1 MMDICNNHIFG
12 LMIIIA
18 VVVAGI
24 IEVIKKDME

>member
-24 IEVIKKDME
+24 IEVIKKDIE

>member
-1 MMDICNNHIFG
+1 MDICNNHIFG